1 MKLTWRC
8 SWNRIGNIWAIFDDD
23 GNDDGCLYVS
33 DNNRLLMSEQTNGLR
48 RQPIEKSR
56 NKAKV

>member
-1 MKLTWRC
+1 MKHTWRC
-8 SWNRIGNIWAIFDDD
+8 SWNRIGNIWSIFDDD